1 MDRFMDMPAGTLST
15 ATTNGSCQG
24 ASLLDVENL
33 TVDFRI
39 SRRATVRAVSGL
51 SFSIQEGETLGLVG
65 ESGCGKTSA
74 ARAIVGLLPL
84 TSGRIV
90 FNGKTISRGGRQKIC
105 PDIQMVFQNAVA
117 SLNPSRSVGKTIAE
131 PLRGSERGNRRNR
144 FRLAARSMKA
154 VGIEPSDAF
163 HRRPF
168 EFSGGQ
174 CQRFSIARA
183 LITSPRLLVC
193 DEPVSSLDVSV
204 QAQILNLLRRLRRR
218 YGLTMLFISHD
229 LGVIKNISHRVAVM
243 FKGALCEVASSGHF
257 YNSPMHPY
265 SAALLA
271 AVPDPDADNR
281 VAVSIQAATCNPQLP
296 TPPSGCPYHERC
308 PVAGPLCDK
317 QAPVLQQIAAH
328 RQVACHY
335 PLTQI

>member
-1 MDRFMDMPAGTLST
+1 
-15 ATTNGSCQG
+15 
-24 ASLLDVENL
+24 
-33 TVDFRI
+33 
-39 SRRATVRAVSGL
+39 
-51 SFSIQEGETLGLVG
+51 
-65 ESGCGKTSA
+65 
-74 ARAIVGLLPL
+74 
-84 TSGRIV
+84 
-90 FNGKTISRGGRQKIC
+90 
-105 PDIQMVFQNAVA
+105 
-117 SLNPSRSVGKTIAE
+117 
-131 PLRGSERGNRRNR
+131 
-144 FRLAARSMKA
+144 MKA

-271 AVPDPDADNR
+271 AVPDPR
-281 VAVSIQAATCNPQLP
+281 RRQPGRGVNPGGHL
-296 TPPSGCPYHERC
+296 
-308 PVAGPLCDK
+308 
-317 QAPVLQQIAAH
+317 
-328 RQVACHY
+328 
-335 PLTQI
+335 

>member
-1 MDRFMDMPAGTLST
+1 MDMPAGTLST

-24 ASLLDVENL
+24 APQLDVENL
-33 TVDFRI
+33 TVDFRV

-65 ESGCGKTSA
+65 ESGCGKTSV
-74 ARAIVGLLPL
+74 ARAIVGLLPMA
-84 TSGRIV
+84 SGRIV
-90 FNGKTISRGGRQKIC
+90 FTGRTLSRGGRQKIC
-105 PDIQMVFQNAVA
+105 PDIQMIFQNAVA

-174 CQRFSIARA
+174 CQRISIARA
-183 LITSPRLLVC
+183 LITSPKLLIC

-204 QAQILNLLRRLRRR
+204 QAQILNLLRHIRRR

-243 FKGALCEVASSGHF
+243 FKGVLCEVAPSVHF
-257 YNSPMHPY
+257 YSSPLHPY

-271 AVPDPDADNR
+271 AVPDPGTDNR
-281 VAVSIQAATCNPQLP
+281 VAAPIHTAGCDPQLP
-296 TPPSGCPYHERC
+296 TNSTGCPYRERC
-308 PVAGPLCDK
+308 PAAGPRCAR
-317 QAPVLQQIAAH
+317 QAPKLQQFVAH

-335 PLTQI
+335 PLHPI